1 VRRDLYGVYQW
12 VYTILNSYWE
22 KIAFKQSKFVV
33 AVSERVKQELT
44 SIGVCA
50 EQIRVILNGV
60 DLDEFLPAFRDRSQI
75 GLPEGFTLAMFAGDI
90 RTPRKNLDT
99 VLYSLVKVPSLHL
112 VVVGNTERSPYPQ
125 LAEKLGLGDRVHF
138 LGYRRDISELMKA
151 VDLFVFP
158 SRYEACTLVLLEAMA
173 SGLPVI
179 TAVATG
185 GAEIVTDECGIVL
198 SDTEDVAA
206 LADAMTVLSNDRALR
221 DKMGKA
227 ARVIAEQHSWSSKA
241 KAYVDLFESLRS

>member
-1 VRRDLYGVYQW
+1 
-12 VYTILNSYWE
+12 
-22 KIAFKQSKFVV
+22 
-33 AVSERVKQELT
+33 
-44 SIGVCA
+44 
-50 EQIRVILNGV
+50 
-60 DLDEFLPAFRDRSQI
+60 
-75 GLPEGFTLAMFAGDI
+75 
-90 RTPRKNLDT
+90 
-99 VLYSLVKVPSLHL
+99 
-112 VVVGNTERSPYPQ
+112 
-125 LAEKLGLGDRVHF
+125 
-138 LGYRRDISELMKA
+138 MKA

-198 SDTEDVAA
+198 SDTEYVAA